1 MKKFLKSYAYLFG
14 QIIIYTL
21 IVSLINYFTKI
32 NMNLIKIII
41 PIISLLLSS
50 IILGKNSNNKAYL
63 EGIKFSIIYIIFII
77 IFSYLIIKIPFK
89 IKNLLFYCI
98 LILTSMLGSMF
109 GINLKNKH

>member
-1 MKKFLKSYAYLFG
+1 MKKFLKCYAYLFG

-21 IVSLINYFTKI
+21 IISLINYFTKI

-89 IKNLLFYCI
+89 IKKLLFYSI

>member
-50 IILGKNSNNKAYL
+50 IILGKNSNKAYL

-89 IKNLLFYCI
+89 IKNLLFYSI